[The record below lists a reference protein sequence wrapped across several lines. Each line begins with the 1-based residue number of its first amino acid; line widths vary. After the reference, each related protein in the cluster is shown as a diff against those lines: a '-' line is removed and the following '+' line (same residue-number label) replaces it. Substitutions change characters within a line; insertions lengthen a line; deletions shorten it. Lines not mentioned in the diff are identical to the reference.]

1 MITVTNNS
9 VQQINAALLTLNSK
23 NSASNQKLINNAVET
38 ATNTANINLLT
49 TTENMT
55 TWVNNSIAE
64 VNTSIAEVNTSIDGI
79 NTQLDDV
86 RDDISDI
93 NTDISEINQSISNLQ
108 YVTGHLTELSSP
120 TPTFTFYSR
129 DQDPDSTGVHYYAT
143 GWIASYNISPYYPIG
158 YTGETTIDL
167 YTQFYPH
174 SQWGYEVFLVITEN
188 HPINGF
194 KTFTEGLTAWEHRES
209 LVWLYTDNGIT
220 TELDPF
226 AINQYWNDHSWVDSV
241 SSSSSRFHMHKVGL
255 NLSTHFGYGSGHRV
269 FYANIIKVNKELTT
283 NIDVPRSY
291 EPSQLVLDIRKGYY
305 NYHIG

>member
-55 TWVNNSIAE
+55 TWVNSSIAE
-64 VNTSIAEVNTSIDGI
+64 VNNSIDGV
-79 NTQLDDV
+79 NTQLNDV

-93 NTDISEINQSISNLQ
+93 NTDISEINQSVSDLQ
-108 YVTGHLTELSSP
+108 YVTGSLTEVSSA

-129 DQDPDSTGVHYYAT
+129 DQNPDSTGVHYYAT

-194 KTFTEGLTAWEHRES
+194 RTFYDGLGAWEERAGLE
-209 LVWLYTDNGIT
+209 WLYIDNDT
-220 TELDPF
+220 TTVLDNF
-226 AINQYWNDHSWVDSV
+226 ALNQYWNDGSWVNTTN
-241 SSSSSRFHMHKVGL
+241 SSSSRFHMRRVGL
-255 NLSTHFGYGSGHRV
+255 NLSTHFGYGNGHRT
-269 FYANIIKVNKELTT
+269 FFANIIKVNKELTT
-283 NIDVPRSY
+283 NIEVPRSY
-291 EPSQLVLDIRKGYY
+291 EPSQLILDIRKGYY
-305 NYHIG
+305 NYHVG